1 MNTKILIVEDRED
14 IAELIQHHLEKAG
27 YKTCFAKNGKD
38 ALDLIQTEKLDLIIL
53 DLMLPKIN
61 GLDVLKQIK
70 QNEKTKEIPVIIE
83 SAKSDD
89 EDVILGLKLGAEDYV
104 TKPFSPKVLLARIQ
118 KVLERSTN
126 HQPEELSLE
135 NGLVK
140 INLSNREVKVS
151 GKLISLTMAEY
162 GILLCLVK
170 SQNKIMTRDQIL
182 EEVWQNKAIVV
193 DRVIDVHMNSLRKK
207 LGSAANYLYTIRG
220 VGYMVKTGQE

>member
-27 YKTCFAKNGKD
+27 YKTYFAKNGKD
-38 ALDLIQTEKLDLIIL
+38 ALDLVQTEKFDLIIL